1 MNILNTEEQRLANYR
16 RLIRNLRKE
25 KENEN
30 EKITY

>member
-25 KENEN
+25 KENE
-30 EKITY
+30 KITY